1 MRIVLGVVAGLA
13 TAFVC
18 IAAIEFVS
26 HMILP
31 PPPGFD
37 LTNPAHAE
45 RLMDVM
51 PPAAIAL
58 VAAAWFVGALL
69 GAAVANAVARRS
81 LAGWIVALL
90 VICGGVWTMIAIPHP
105 IWMWALGI
113 LLPLIAAWLAQRLTK
128 VPA

>member
-18 IAAIEFVS
+18 VFAIEFVS
-26 HMILP
+26 HMVFP
-31 PPPGFD
+31 PPPGTD
-37 LTNPAHAE
+37 VTNPADLE
-45 RLMDVM
+45 RLMEII
-51 PPAAIAL
+51 PPAALAL
-58 VAAAWFVGALL
+58 VAAAWFVGALA
-69 GAAVANAVARRS
+69 GAAVANAVAKRA

-90 VICGGVWTMIAIPHP
+90 VICGGVWTMIVIPHP

-113 LLPLIAAWLAQRLTK
+113 LLPLLAAWLAQRLTK

>member
-18 IAAIEFVS
+18 VFAIEFVS
-26 HMILP
+26 HMIFP
-31 PPPGFD
+31 PPPGTD
-37 LTNPAHAE
+37 LTNPADME
-45 RLMDVM
+45 RLMQIIS
-51 PPAAIAL
+51 PTALAL

-69 GAAVANAVARRS
+69 GAAVANALARRS

-90 VICGGVWTMIAIPHP
+90 MICGAVLTMIDIPHP
-105 IWMWALGI
+105 IWMWAAGI
-113 LLPLIAAWLAQRLTK
+113 LLPPIAGWLAQRLTK